1 LKKTPFHP
9 YEQVRKI
16 LEQVLAASPADETEV
31 VWFERRY
38 GSARHP
44 EGTGE
49 RPEKPALT
57 VLLRVVE
64 GGRLGWY
71 RTETPDANLLESGV
85 RQALALATG
94 QPKVGKRPLLPTEAG
109 EPKRFKHLFDRR
121 ISRLEPDAAGELLAD
136 WCDAGLRARLGWSE
150 TRLVVANSHG
160 LRRRAATTE
169 VSFEAVA
176 GEGPGAG
183 RAAGSG
189 RVLEHLRQKR
199 ICERARRRRA
209 EGDPGELPAGA
220 VPVLFTGEAVIEL
233 LNVLNTFAFSGRAF
247 VEGTSFLARHRN
259 VQVFDRSFN
268 LCDDGTRTPGLP
280 FPIDLEGSPKAPL
293 DLIVKGQP
301 STPALTYQ
309 QGVETGLVPTAQSVG
324 GQDAL
329 FGNLFLLPGE
339 TGEEE
344 LLAAADGGIHVGWLD
359 RPECFYPGH
368 LHLRARAR
376 GVRRIE
382 GGRLGAP
389 LPELVWED
397 SLLRA
402 LARLRA
408 VGRNPVVRAV
418 SSTPLGAIS
427 APALVLT
434 ESEGFRVL

>member
-1 LKKTPFHP
+1 
-9 YEQVRKI
+9 
-16 LEQVLAASPADETEV
+16 
-31 VWFERRY
+31 
-38 GSARHP
+38 
-44 EGTGE
+44 
-49 RPEKPALT
+49 
-57 VLLRVVE
+57 
-64 GGRLGWY
+64 
-71 RTETPDANLLESGV
+71 
-85 RQALALATG
+85 
-94 QPKVGKRPLLPTEAG
+94 
-109 EPKRFKHLFDRR
+109 
-121 ISRLEPDAAGELLAD
+121 
-136 WCDAGLRARLGWSE
+136 
-150 TRLVVANSHG
+150 
-160 LRRRAATTE
+160 
-169 VSFEAVA
+169 
-176 GEGPGAG
+176 
-183 RAAGSG
+183 
-189 RVLEHLRQKR
+189 
-199 ICERARRRRA
+199 
-209 EGDPGELPAGA
+209 

-259 VQVFDRSFN
+259 VQVFDRGFN

-280 FPIDLEGSPKAPL
+280 FPFDLEGSPKAPL
-293 DLIVKGQP
+293 DLIVDGQP

-309 QGVETGLVPTAQSVG
+309 QGAETGLVPTAQAVG

-339 TGEEE
+339 ASEEE

-359 RPECFYPGH
+359 RPECFDPGH

-376 GVRRIE
+376 GVRRVE
-382 GGRLGAP
+382 GGKLGPP

-408 VGRNPVVRAV
+408 VGRDPVVRAV